1 MQPRTTEEP
10 NGVAQAYWAEVYAG
24 LTVESERPRRRSRSV
39 KLRVKRHSARAVP
52 RSSA

>member
-1 MQPRTTEEP
+1 MQPRTEEP

-39 KLRVKRHSARAVP
+39 KLRVKRHSARAGP